1 MDLKNGAITVREI
14 LANPAAV
21 ELVKKYLP
29 GVLDKKLLV
38 GMAKS
43 WTLNQ
48 VLNRAGHK
56 LDEKT
61 KKALQKELEAL

>member
-1 MDLKNGAITVREI
+1 MDLRNGAITVREI

-29 GVLDKKLLV
+29 GVLDNKLLV
-38 GMAKS
+38 TMAKS

-48 VLNRAGHK
+48 VLAKAGSKVDPETRAK
-56 LDEKT
+56 
-61 KKALQKELEAL
+61 LQKELEAI

>member
-1 MDLKNGAITVREI
+1 MDLRNGAITVREI

-29 GVLDKKLLV
+29 GVLDNKLLV
-38 GMAKS
+38 GMAKR

-48 VLNRAGHK
+48 VLSRAGHK
-56 LDEKT
+56 VDEKT
-61 KKALQKELEAL
+61 KQKLREELEAL